1 MIKVSGGT
9 APYQYRLLYTA
20 DSGWK
25 QKDAELLK
33 LGDNVEFAFFVDSEI
48 FSKAYSFCIEVKD
61 ANGQIIY
68 SDPFEIIQIDD
79 PLRIDAQP
87 VNVIGRIGDQVTNG
101 LDICGGVEPYSY
113 QWQYRH
119 TRIPWT
125 NCTEEKV
132 NGANSKFI
140 TFTIVNE
147 HIEDLYQFRC
157 IVTDSLGE
165 VIISDIVQVEIQK
178 Y

>member
-1 MIKVSGGT
+1 MAKKKSKTMLSAFSIILI
-9 APYQYRLLYTA
+9 LLFGLGIL
-20 DSGWK
+20 SH
-25 QKDAELLK
+25 LLP
-33 LGDNVEFAFFVDSEI
+33 NAQFVGEEI
-48 FSKAYSFCIEVKD
+48 
-61 ANGQIIY
+61 
-68 SDPFEIIQIDD
+68 
-79 PLRIDAQP
+79 
-87 VNVIGRIGDQVTNG
+87 
-101 LDICGGVEPYSY
+101 
-113 QWQYRH
+113 
-119 TRIPWT
+119 
-125 NCTEEKV
+125 V